1 MDIALHLIIILGFF
15 VIASY
20 WPFRSCF
27 WPERSG
33 WSYHRDHSPSVG
45 CTTIPTDTFFSPI
58 GSATS
63 RNAYGFFSSSI
74 KIIDVFDTELFS
86 FISKWF
92 QIINVRWFC
101 CRKVLWYWY
110 GERFCT
116 VTCVTIF
123 FQPRRLITSLY
134 WGRRTSGMRSKGN
147 TLKDNSISLRP
158 THTTTGLGELR
169 CNIKGTITVSRKK
182 KKNSPIALHYWLKP
196 QALILLHLV

>member
-63 RNAYGFFSSSI
+63 SNAYGFFSSSI

-92 QIINVRWFC
+92 QIINWGDFAVEKFCGTDMESVFVQSRVLQFFSAAPSYNESILGPTNIRDEEQGEHTQGQLDFTPTYTYYNWSRW
-101 CRKVLWYWY
+101 
-110 GERFCT
+110 T
-116 VTCVTIF
+116 
-123 FQPRRLITSLY
+123 
-134 WGRRTSGMRSKGN
+134 
-147 TLKDNSISLRP
+147 
-158 THTTTGLGELR
+158 
-169 CNIKGTITVSRKK
+169 
-182 KKNSPIALHYWLKP
+182 
-196 QALILLHLV
+196 

>member
-1 MDIALHLIIILGFF
+1 MADIYCNVVAMDIALHLIIILGFF

-123 FQPRRLITSLY
+123 SAAPSY
-134 WGRRTSGMRSKGN
+134 N
-147 TLKDNSISLRP
+147 ESILGP
-158 THTTTGLGELR
+158 TNIRDEEQGEHTQGQLDFTPTYTYY
-169 CNIKGTITVSRKK
+169 NWSR
-182 KKNSPIALHYWLKP
+182 WT
-196 QALILLHLV
+196 